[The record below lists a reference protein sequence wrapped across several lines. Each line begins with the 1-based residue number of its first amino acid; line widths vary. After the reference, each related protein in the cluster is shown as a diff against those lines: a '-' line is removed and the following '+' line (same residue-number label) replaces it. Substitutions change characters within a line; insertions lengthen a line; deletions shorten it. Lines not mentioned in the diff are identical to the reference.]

1 MINVTDI
8 VNTMAVE
15 RFRAILRDEGNP
27 ESWLRIIAAPDTVEG
42 ASYLL
47 DMGDEEEGN
56 PIIRFTA
63 DNVHVVVDRMSN
75 LELTGAHIEP
85 AVTIV
90 LGLT

>member
-1 MINVTDI
+1 MS
-8 VNTMAVE
+8 MAIE
-15 RFRAILRDEGNP
+15 RFKSILREEGNP
-27 ESWLRIIAAPDTVEG
+27 ESWLRIVAAPDTAEG
-42 ASYLL
+42 VSYLL

-63 DNVHVVVDRMSN
+63 DNVHVVVDRVSN

-90 LGLT
+90 LELLQP